1 MSQTGT
7 RFEFRPEDKRASA
20 ADVLMVPLVVSPP
33 PALQL
38 VSQADTLCDDAVSEL
53 LELKAVGTDAGHI
66 SHTTRPGT
74 YRRVAVVS
82 LGSAEKLTIATVRK
96 AAGSAARWL
105 VGEKVSSVAL
115 FPDGLVATG
124 LPRGVGEWAAAMRV
138 AGFRFGEYKKPDD
151 KTPALIDVR
160 IRSSEPER
168 SRRLLPEIQREVVV
182 ADAINYARQLA
193 HQPGNRINPTTL
205 AAEARKLAAKYRLK
219 CTVIDAAAARRLGM
233 GGLLAVGG
241 GASEP
246 PCLIQLEYR
255 RLPKSRRLT
264 ALVGKAITFDSGG
277 YSIKPAAGLETLK
290 YDKCGGATVMAIL
303 AAVAELKLRCNLVG
317 IIAAAEN
324 ALSDRAY
331 RPGDILKMMNG
342 KTVEVISTDAEGRLV
357 LADALWYAQEKLRA
371 TEIIDLA
378 TLTGGASVA
387 LGRAAAAIMSNDDE
401 LAGRLGECG
410 RITHERLWRLPL
422 WDDYRDLIKGT
433 DSDLKNASGKRDAQ
447 TIVGGMFLKEFIR
460 EKTAWA
466 HLDIAAVATC
476 DENDGPTGKG
486 ATGFGV
492 RLLVEYLSRGS
503 Q

>member
-7 RFEFRPEDKRASA
+7 RFEFRPEDRQAPA
-20 ADVLMVPLVVSPP
+20 ADVLMVPLVVDPP
-33 PALQL
+33 PALEL
-38 VSQADTLCDDAVSEL
+38 VSQADALCNDAISEL
-53 LELKAVGTDAGHI
+53 LELKAVGSDAGHI
-66 SHTTRPGT
+66 SHTTRPGA
-74 YRRVAVVS
+74 YRRIAVVS
-82 LGSAEKLTIATVRK
+82 LGSAEKLTVGTIRK
-96 AAGSAARWL
+96 AAGAAARWL
-105 VGEKVSSVAL
+105 IGEKLSSAAL
-115 FPDGLVATG
+115 TPDGLIATG
-124 LPRGVGEWAAAMRV
+124 LPRVVGEWAGAMRV
-138 AGFRFGEYKKPDD
+138 AGFRFADYKKPDD
-151 KTPALIDVR
+151 KVPSLISVR
-160 IRSSEPER
+160 IRCREPEQA
-168 SRRLLPEIQREVVV
+168 RRLMPEIQRELII

-193 HQPGNRINPTTL
+193 HQPANRINPTTL

-233 GGLLAVGG
+233 NGLLAVGA

-255 RLPKSRRLT
+255 RLPKSRQLT

-277 YSIKPAAGLETLK
+277 YSIKPAAGLESLK

-303 AAVAELKLRCNLVG
+303 KAAAELKLRCNLVG
-317 IIAAAEN
+317 IVAAAEN

-331 RPGDILKMMNG
+331 RPGDILKMMSG

-357 LADALWYAQEKLRA
+357 LADALWYAQEKLQA

-410 RITHERLWRLPL
+410 RVTHERLWRLPL
-422 WDDYRDLIKGT
+422 WDEYRDLIKGT
-433 DSDLKNASGKRDAQ
+433 DTDLKNASGKRDAQ

-460 EKTAWA
+460 DKTAWA
-466 HLDIAAVATC
+466 PGH
-476 DENDGPTGKG
+476 
-486 ATGFGV
+486 
-492 RLLVEYLSRGS
+492 RRRGN